1 MQNYTDDIFNQRFAE
16 MMHLKYG
23 KFPSE
28 VVCCLFLLLRS
39 ACISFE
45 GCMRYSAS
53 GFMVYKQTCLPQF
66 NEFLQGECYR
76 ERVSA
81 DFQVSCKVACMNMG
95 EKARGGARIKV
106 GFCKRLWLLR
116 FKKFVVF
123 SRRVFDYIAT
133 FYIWYGFHMLISG
146 LLYSIFS
153 VSRKVSMWDCTV
165 RNSGMASFPL
175 TAFPRNPN
183 KKDHRLIVCGDY
195 WVGHSFS

>member
-28 VVCCLFLLLRS
+28 VVCCPFLLLRF

-53 GFMVYKQTCLPQF
+53 GFMIYKQTCLPQF

-133 FYIWYGFHMLISG
+133 FYIWIWLSHAYFWIIVFHFQCKQEGVDVRLYNGQFGNGFFPAYGFS
-146 LLYSIFS
+146 
-153 VSRKVSMWDCTV
+153 T
-165 RNSGMASFPL
+165 
-175 TAFPRNPN
+175 
-183 KKDHRLIVCGDY
+183 
-195 WVGHSFS
+195 